1 MRRALFVAAVAAAL
15 STAAPAAAQATATDP
30 SPVPSAS
37 PTTPGDQL
45 TGLGTLGDFGN
56 PTAYLAAVGTRW
68 GAPGAFTITYPDGTY
83 AIGTSTCL
91 VIDGKVAFLTGRIAL
106 SGGPRRAANAW
117 NKGSYLVVGVEDNGN
132 GGAQESP
139 DRLNFSPGT
148 TTDPGCGWNGRATP
162 DFQIVRGNYRVVD
175 GAATSAA

>member
-1 MRRALFVAAVAAAL
+1 MRRALVVAAA
-15 STAAPAAAQATATDP
+15 AAALTVTVPATAGHAASTDP
-30 SPVPSAS
+30 SAAAS
-37 PTTPGDQL
+37 PTSPGDQL

-83 AIGTSTCL
+83 AIGASTCL
-91 VIDGKVAFLTGRIAL
+91 VVNGKVAYITGKIAL

-117 NKGSYLVVGVEDNGN
+117 NRGNYLVVGVEDNGN
-132 GGAQESP
+132 GGASETP

-148 TTDPGCGWNGRATP
+148 TADPGCGPNGMATP
-162 DFQIVRGNYRVVD
+162 DFKIVRGNYRVVD
-175 GAATSAA
+175 GS